1 MHVRGRILVIDDN
14 PDIRGIVRECLED
27 AGYEVIEAP
36 DGAAGLTMFDGQTMD
51 LVITDLHM
59 PELGGLATIVE
70 LRRKVPTA
78 KIIAIS
84 GGGDEVQYGDE
95 LSYAK
100 KLGAL
105 RTLKKPF
112 RLPEMLDVVEE
123 VLGC

>member
-14 PDIRGIVRECLED
+14 PDIRKVVRQCLED

-36 DGAAGLTMFDGQTMD
+36 DGAAGLTMFDRQTMD

-112 RLPEMLDVVEE
+112 RLPEMLNAVEE
-123 VLGC
+123 VLSC

>member
-1 MHVRGRILVIDDN
+1 MDARGRILIIEDN
-14 PDIRGIVRECLED
+14 PDIREVIRLCLED
-27 AGYEVIEAP
+27 AGYEVVEAP
-36 DGAAGLTMFDGQTMD
+36 DGTVGLTMFNGQPMD

-70 LRRKVPTA
+70 LRRKAPTA

-84 GGGDEVQYGDE
+84 GGGDEVEQGDE

-100 KLGAL
+100 ELGAL

-123 VLGC
+123 VLSC